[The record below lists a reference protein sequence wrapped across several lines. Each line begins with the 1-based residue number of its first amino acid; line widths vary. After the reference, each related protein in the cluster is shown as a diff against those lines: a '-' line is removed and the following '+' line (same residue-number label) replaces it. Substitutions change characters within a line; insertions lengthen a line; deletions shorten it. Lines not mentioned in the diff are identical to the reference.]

1 MNAQAQQE
9 SEYNRGE
16 SNLSQRIIKQANSTM
31 SLSVGQS
38 FNDLLCWMLFN
49 ELEVDTELAINY
61 VNLLNVL
68 TNDVQMDDYE
78 DLNVSRIK
86 QIE

>member
-1 MNAQAQQE
+1 
-9 SEYNRGE
+9 
-16 SNLSQRIIKQANSTM
+16 M

>member
-86 QIE
+86 

>member
-1 MNAQAQQE
+1 LNAQAQQE

-86 QIE
+86 

>member
-86 QIE
+86 KIE